1 MKVDDILASKGRTVE
16 TISPDA
22 TVERA
27 AQRLRSSHI
36 GALVVTTEGRQI
48 KGLVSERDI
57 VYALARHGR
66 TLFEM
71 RVRDVMRQA
80 TPTCSPVDTIEHVML
95 EMTRSRMRH
104 LPVVDHGELCGVV
117 SIGDVVKN
125 RLDETGREV
134 TLLRDAYLG
143 RG

>member
-1 MKVDDILASKGRTVE
+1 
-16 TISPDA
+16 
-22 TVERA
+22 
-27 AQRLRSSHI
+27 
-36 GALVVTTEGRQI
+36 
-48 KGLVSERDI
+48 
-57 VYALARHGR
+57 
-66 TLFEM
+66 
-71 RVRDVMRQA
+71 
-80 TPTCSPVDTIEHVML
+80 ML